1 MAKFI
6 LSIALFASTFSVV
19 AQQSNTK
26 KKNLL
31 PVYEPSKSKL
41 NVYNGVIKGQ
51 IIDKQSET
59 IISGASVSVLNSPNL
74 STVSDSNGNFSITN
88 VPLGRQAINISF
100 VGYATVTVPNIE
112 VTSGKD
118 VFLLV
123 SLTESLLKLEEV
135 VVKAE
140 ASKARAIN
148 NMAAVSARQ
157 FSLEEVNR
165 YAGGRS
171 DVARLVSNFAG
182 VSAAND
188 SRNDIV
194 VRGNSPAGMLW
205 RIEGIPVPSP
215 NHFSTLGTTGSPV
228 SALNPN
234 LLANS
239 DFFTSAFPAEFGNA
253 LSGVFDLTFRK
264 GNKDKYEFQVGVGA
278 YPGAEFMAEGPL
290 SKKGGSF
297 VIAARYG
304 IAGYLGGAG
313 TGAAI
318 PNYNDISFNVDFG
331 KSNLGTFSVF
341 GIGGLSNIEF
351 LGKEAKESD
360 LFSAKDANQQLRSNF
375 GVVGVSHKLFINP
388 TTFIKTNIAT
398 TVSINKYDEERIYNL
413 GATNELTKAFTASNN
428 SENRVTFSTFINSKI
443 NKRVTLKGGV
453 LFEYF
458 TIDYSLNDRDRQPDS
473 DGDGYPDF
481 NSIYNTAGNYSVLQP
496 YAQAQFR
503 ISNKLTLNAGL
514 HNQLFSINKQFVVEP
529 RASLTYSITQRNSI
543 NLGYGIHHQNVPA
556 PILFQNAKVAGTL
569 VQTNRNLD
577 LIRSQHFVLGY
588 DVKLAD
594 KWRGKAE
601 VYYQY
606 IDKAAIENFSSS
618 YSSLTEGA
626 EFGYSTDKTSLI
638 NGGKGFN
645 KGIELTVEK
654 FFSKNYHVLLTGSFF
669 ESKYKGNDG
678 IERNS
683 PFNNKYVINALG
695 GKEFKFGKIKKN
707 TFSLDGKITTA
718 GGRFYSPVNLSASQ
732 AAGYEIKQNDKAFSL
747 QYNSYFRLDLRMGFK
762 FNNSKKKQSH
772 LLYLELQNVTDHK
785 NIFINRYNRLT
796 NQVNRIDQIGFFPD
810 FGYKFQF

>member
-1 MAKFI
+1 MKI
-6 LSIALFASTFSVV
+6 LFTIQFLLFAIIVS
-19 AQQSNTK
+19 AQ
-26 KKNLL
+26 
-31 PVYEPSKSKL
+31 
-41 NVYNGVIKGQ
+41 NGVIKGK

-59 IISGASVSVLNSPNL
+59 SIASASISVANL
-74 STVSDSNGNFSITN
+74 SNLNTISDSSGNFEIIN
-88 VPLGRQAINISF
+88 VPWGRQAINVSYL
-100 VGYATVTVPNIE
+100 GYSPATVPNID

-118 VFLLV
+118 VFLTIA
-123 SLTESLLKLEEV
+123 LTESLVTLNEIV
-135 VVKAE
+135 IKAE
-140 ASKARAIN
+140 ANKAKAIN
-148 NMAAVSARQ
+148 KMAAVSTRQ

-239 DFFTSAFPAEFGNA
+239 DFLTSAFPAEYGNA

-264 GNKDKYEFQVGVGA
+264 GNTKKYEYQVGVGA
-278 YPGAEFMAEGPL
+278 YPGAEVMAEGPIG
-290 SKKGGSF
+290 KKGGSF

-318 PNYNDISFNVDFG
+318 PNYNDISFNADFG
-331 KSNLGTFSVF
+331 KSKLGTFSIY

-351 LGKEAKESD
+351 FGKDAKESD
-360 LFSAKDANQQLRSNF
+360 LFSAKDANQKLRSNF
-375 GVVGVSHKLFINP
+375 GVLGISHKLFLNQK
-388 TTFIKTNIAT
+388 TFIKTNIAAT
-398 TVSINKYDEERIYNL
+398 TSINKYDEERIYNL
-413 GATNELTKAFTASNN
+413 GTAAESTKTFTASNN
-428 SENRVTFSTFINSKI
+428 SENRVTFSSFVNSKI
-443 NKRVTLKGGV
+443 NKRVTIKTGV
-453 LFEYF
+453 LFENF
-458 TIDYSLNDRDRQPDS
+458 TIDYSLNDRDRQPDM

-481 NSIYNTAGNYSVLQP
+481 NTIYKTEGSYSVLQP
-496 YAQAQFR
+496 YGQAQFR
-503 ISNKLTLNAGL
+503 LSNKFTFNVGI
-514 HNQLFSINKQFVVEP
+514 HGQLFSINEQFVVEP
-529 RASLTYSITQRNSI
+529 RASLTFNINQANSI
-543 NLGYGIHHQNVPA
+543 NVGYGMHHQNVPA
-556 PILFQNAKVAGTL
+556 PILFQNENIGGRL

-577 LIRSQHFVLGY
+577 LVRSQHFVVGY
-588 DVKLAD
+588 DVKLAE

-601 VYYQY
+601 IYYQL
-606 IDKAAIENFSSS
+606 IDKAAIENFPSS

-626 EFGYSTDKTSLI
+626 DFGYSTDKTSLI

-645 KGIELTVEK
+645 QGIEITIEK
-654 FFSKNYHVLLTGSFF
+654 FFSKGYHALFTSSLF
-669 ESKYKGNDG
+669 ESKYEGSDG

-695 GKEFKFGKIKKN
+695 GKEFKLGKRQKN

-718 GGRFYSPVNLSASQ
+718 GGRFYTPVNLAASQ
-732 AAGYEIKQNDKAFSL
+732 VAGFEIKQTNKAFSL
-747 QYNSYFRLDLRMGFK
+747 QYDSYFRLDLRMGFK
-762 FNNSKKKQSH
+762 FNSKKKQSH
-772 LLYLELQNVTDHK
+772 LLYLELQNVTNNK

>member
-1 MAKFI
+1 MKQFI
-6 LSIALFASTFSVV
+6 TTLLTFQLLIFANTVT
-19 AQQSNTK
+19 AQ
-26 KKNLL
+26 
-31 PVYEPSKSKL
+31 
-41 NVYNGVIKGQ
+41 NGIIKGQ
-51 IIDKQSET
+51 IVDKQSET
-59 IISGASVSVLNSPNL
+59 PIAGSTITINNL
-74 STVSDSNGNFSITN
+74 QNLIAISDSNGNFSIKN
-88 VPLGRQAINISF
+88 VPLGRQSLNVSF
-100 VGYATVTVPNIE
+100 IGYLPTTVPNID

-118 VFLLV
+118 VFLAIALIEN
-123 SLTESLLKLEEV
+123 LEKLQEV
-135 VVKAE
+135 VIKAE
-140 ASKARAIN
+140 PNKAKAIN
-148 NMAAVSARQ
+148 TMAAVSTRQ

-205 RIEGIPVPSP
+205 RIEGTPVPSP

-239 DFFTSAFPAEFGNA
+239 DFLTSAFPAEYGNA

-264 GNKDKYEFQVGVGA
+264 GNKEKYEFQAGVGA

-290 SKKGGSF
+290 GKKGGSF
-297 VIAARYG
+297 LVAARYG

-331 KSNLGTFSVF
+331 KSKIGTFTVY
-341 GIGGLSNIEF
+341 GIGGLSSIEF
-351 LGKEAKESD
+351 LGKNAKESD
-360 LFSAKDANQQLRSNF
+360 LFSAKDANQELRSNF
-375 GVVGVSHKLFINP
+375 GVVGISHKIFFNP
-388 TTFIKTNIAT
+388 KTFIKTNIST
-398 TVSINKYDEERIYNL
+398 TASISGYDEERIYNL
-413 GATNELTKAFTASNN
+413 ATANEITKQFTASNN
-428 SENRVTFSTFINSKI
+428 SENRITVSTFINSKI
-443 NKRVTLKGGV
+443 NKRVTIKSGV
-453 LFEYF
+453 LIERFN
-458 TIDYSLNDRDRQPDS
+458 IDFSLKDRDRQADAN
-473 DGDGYPDF
+473 GDGYPDL
-481 NSIYNTAGNYSVLQP
+481 NIIYKTDGNYYVIQP

-503 ISNKLTLNAGL
+503 FTSKFILNAGL
-514 HNQLFSINKQFVVEP
+514 HTQLFSINKQFVAEP
-529 RASLTYSITQRNSI
+529 RASLTYKINTGNSI
-543 NLGYGIHHQNVPA
+543 NIGYGIHHQNVPA
-556 PILFQNAKVAGTL
+556 PILFQNENVGGTL

-577 LIRSQHFVLGY
+577 LVRSQHFVLGY

-606 IDKAAIENFSSS
+606 IDKAAVQNYSSS

-626 EFGYSTDKTSLI
+626 DFGYSTDKTSLV
-638 NGGKGFN
+638 NAGTGFN
-645 KGIELTVEK
+645 QGVELTIEK
-654 FFSKNYHVLLTGSFF
+654 FFSKDYHALLTGSFF
-669 ESKYKGNDG
+669 ESKYKGSDG

-683 PFNNKYVINALG
+683 PFNNQYVINALG
-695 GKEFKFGKIKKN
+695 GKEFKFGKSKKN
-707 TFSLDGKITTA
+707 TFSLDGKVTTA
-718 GGRFYSPVNLSASQ
+718 GGRFYTPVNLAASQ
-732 AAGYEIKQNDKAFSL
+732 IAGFEIKQNDKAFSL
-747 QYNSYFRLDLRMGFK
+747 QYESYFRFDARMGFK
-762 FNNSKKKQSH
+762 FNNKKKKQSH
-772 LLYLELQNVTDHK
+772 LLYLELQNVTNNK
-785 NIFINRYNRLT
+785 NIFINQYNRIT